1 MSSASSKSADAWLE
15 LDCPRCKARFRIKSA
30 YAHLSGRCPN
40 CGKRIEAP
48 HPVSPPAP
56 VSFDSEEPLGL
67 VPIEEEWPEPGQM
80 DLDDRTHYGFGA
92 PPAQW
97 AEPKPEKAPEVEAY
111 DLEAGS
117 SKPRQPMR
125 DLFPEAYPDQPSE
138 VAPPSATPIPS
149 EPLDEAYLVDVPVST
164 PPPEPPPVSEE
175 QKRAE
180 RVPAPPPLPPAWPL
194 WRGVYTYPWKI
205 ENLKVWIALGLGLT
219 VFLFLAAIFYQL
231 IFVAKLLSS
240 EGFHPEAAFP
250 VLTIPI
256 LAILGLVTTL
266 YGSAHFL
273 AILED
278 AAGGN
283 ESYQRPEVVT
293 DWFGAFFHLAFI
305 GICALIP
312 ALLVGAGVATFSEN
326 GWGWLVALPLALIL
340 FPVFLLSSMAGDSHL
355 AILNGNVIASF
366 LRKPLLLPVL
376 FMASSVLAA
385 ACLGLGYLTFTTSN
399 FFLALPTGFVWS
411 ACLIIYAR
419 LLGRVAWVM
428 SQIGVHVK
436 KRRKK
441 KRKKPA
447 LGPDE
452 WGDGADISAESS
464 TGRETY

>member
-1 MSSASSKSADAWLE
+1 MSSTSSKSADAWLE

-48 HPVSPPAP
+48 RPVSPPAP

-92 PPAQW
+92 LPTQS
-97 AEPKPEKAPEVEAY
+97 AEPKPEKTPDVEAY
-111 DLEAGS
+111 NLEAGS
-117 SKPRQPMR
+117 SKRRQPMM
-125 DLFPEAYPDQPSE
+125 DLFLEAYPDQPSE
-138 VAPPSATPIPS
+138 VAPPSTTPVPAQA
-149 EPLDEAYLVDVPVST
+149 LDEAYLVDVPVST
-164 PPPEPPPVSEE
+164 PPSQPPPVSEE

-219 VFLFLAAIFYQL
+219 LVIFLAAIFYQL
-231 IFVAKLLSS
+231 VFVAKVLNQ
-240 EGFHPEAAFP
+240 EGFHPEAAFAVFPIP
-250 VLTIPI
+250 VV
-256 LAILGLVTTL
+256 AILGVIMAL

-278 AAGGN
+278 SAGGN

-305 GICALIP
+305 GPCAWIP
-312 ALLVGAGVATFSEN
+312 ALSAGAVVATVYQS
-326 GWGWLVALPLALIL
+326 GWGWLVALPFALLL
-340 FPVFLLSSMAGDSHL
+340 FPTFLLSSMAGTSRL
-355 AILNGNVIASF
+355 AILDGNVISSF

-376 FMASSVLAA
+376 FLASSVLAA

-399 FFLALPTGFVWS
+399 FFIALATAFVWS

-419 LLGRVAWVM
+419 LLGRGAWVM
-428 SQIGVHVK
+428 SQIGVNVK

-441 KRKKPA
+441 RRKKPTP
-447 LGPDE
+447 GPD
-452 WGDGADISAESS
+452 DRGADNGGAGHARNDE
-464 TGRETY
+464 